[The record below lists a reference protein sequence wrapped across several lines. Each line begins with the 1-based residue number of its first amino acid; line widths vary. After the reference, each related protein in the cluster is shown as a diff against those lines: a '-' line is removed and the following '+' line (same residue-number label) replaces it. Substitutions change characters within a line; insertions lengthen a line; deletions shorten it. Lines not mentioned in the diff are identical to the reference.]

1 MMSVNKNRDGEPRQ
15 LRARVTRGRWT
26 WPSSDRKCRRT
37 TKPWNRNKWR
47 RGLRRHTD
55 TEGSLGCRRTEWTR
69 WTYLVEIVCVLRIT
83 ISLCGILSNC
93 FFYFENK
100 IQTFKVLCF
109 IFFYQSAVG
118 SNYVAN
124 VEKHSSQTDAAKGF
138 GGKYGVQ
145 KDRQDKVCYPQNKWL
160 RYFLEEG
167 DQ

>member
-26 WPSSDRKCRRT
+26 WPSSDRKCRRM

-93 FFYFENK
+93 FF
-100 IQTFKVLCF
+100 F
-109 IFFYQSAVG
+109 ILKTKY
-118 SNYVAN
+118 
-124 VEKHSSQTDAAKGF
+124 KHSSTCIVQGF
-138 GGKYGVQ
+138 VFYFFLPVCSWKQLCGKCRKTQ
-145 KDRQDKVCYPQNKWL
+145 QSNWCC
-160 RYFLEEG
+160 
-167 DQ
+167 